1 MRKKITFLLTF
12 LVVLVSMIFTGQ
24 RSVYADTEYTDMRY
38 VNPDTGYEA
47 VIADGAY
54 LLSDSEKSLLLEEMK
69 LITQYGNVMFNSIY
83 YNSTSTENYIKSLY
97 KEKYGSESGTIFV
110 IDMYNRNIWI
120 HSNGAVNRTINKS
133 YAETITDNV
142 YKYASNMDYYTCALK
157 VYEQEY
163 TLLQGRRISQ
173 PMKYISNALLAIVI
187 AVVINYI
194 IVRAYSSKKK
204 SSTKSLMSGLFE
216 YRSFDNCNVE
226 FTYQTRRFSP
236 QQSSS
241 GGGSSSS
248 SSGGGGGGS
257 SGGGGGSGGGH
268 SF

>member
-1 MRKKITFLLTF
+1 MRKKITFLFTF
-12 LVVLVSMIFTGQ
+12 LIVLACMLFTGQ
-24 RSVYADTEYTDMRY
+24 RNVYADADYSDMRY

-47 VIADGAY
+47 VIVDDAY
-54 LLSDSEKSLLLEEMK
+54 LLSYSEKSLLLEEMK
-69 LITQYGNVMFNSIY
+69 LITEYGNVMFNSIY
-83 YNSTSTENYIKSLY
+83 YNSTSTESYIRSLY
-97 KEKYGSESGTIFV
+97 KEKYGSDSGTIFV
-110 IDMYNRNIWI
+110 IDMDNRNIWI
-120 HSNGAVNRTINKS
+120 HSNGAINRTINKS

-142 YKYASNMDYYTCALK
+142 YTYASAADYYTCAFK

-204 SSTKSLMSGLFE
+204 VSTKKLMDGLFE
-216 YRSFDNCNVE
+216 YRSFENWNVVY
-226 FTYQTRRFSP
+226 THQTKTFSP
-236 QQSSS
+236 QESSS
-241 GGGSSSS
+241 GGSSGGG
-248 SSGGGGGGS
+248 GGGGGGS